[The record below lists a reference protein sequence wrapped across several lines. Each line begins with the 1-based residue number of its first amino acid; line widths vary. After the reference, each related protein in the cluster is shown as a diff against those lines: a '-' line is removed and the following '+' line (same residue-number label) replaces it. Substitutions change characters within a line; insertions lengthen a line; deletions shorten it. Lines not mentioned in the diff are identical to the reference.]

1 MGRRSLDAFLGTAI
15 PSNVARDMSP
25 GNARVLP
32 VNPAPARD
40 CAIVP
45 AVPPIPA
52 PCGAMKFVPLFLMAL
67 LIAAPAA
74 AVDRV
79 DAGHYSCRQFAADAA
94 ATTPDGYAAASE
106 YTLVFLHVGLE
117 AGGLPHH
124 PITAEREATIMGELR
139 ELCRAEAAT
148 NFRLILVRYIQS
160 SAFRDWWS
168 KLAV

>member
-1 MGRRSLDAFLGTAI
+1 MGRRSLDAFEGTAI

-25 GNARVLP
+25 GNARALSAT
-32 VNPAPARD
+32 PAPARD

-45 AVPPIPA
+45 AVSPIPT
-52 PCGAMKFVPLFLMAL
+52 PCGPMKFVPLFLMAL

-74 AVDRV
+74 AADRV
-79 DAGHYSCRQFAADAA
+79 DAGRYSCRQFAADAA

-124 PITAEREATIMGELR
+124 PITAEREAKIMGALR
-139 ELCRAEAAT
+139 DLCQTEAAT
-148 NFRLILVRYIQS
+148 TFRLILVRYIQS
-160 SAFRDWWS
+160 ATFRDWWS